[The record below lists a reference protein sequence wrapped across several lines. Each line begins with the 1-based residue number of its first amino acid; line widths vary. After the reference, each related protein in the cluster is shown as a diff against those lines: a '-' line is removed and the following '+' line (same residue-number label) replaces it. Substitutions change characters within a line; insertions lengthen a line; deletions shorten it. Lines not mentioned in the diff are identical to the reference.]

1 MSLAGKCSI
10 SDAAMRKK
18 APRQA
23 SLDEVRITRKGETAN
38 IEFADAGISTSH
50 VSVGPALEGMT
61 DADVLNLFNAMLAAQ
76 AEFAAGFDSTV
87 VEIPPGRPQIEFH
100 EGSSQWVPRG
110 RVLRCHIE
118 DNEDGEAVILVD
130 DREFD
135 MAAFGDL
142 LKYFAG
148 WGMRIVF
155 VPEDEV
161 TEEPEFEVGDPG
173 DERG

>member
-1 MSLAGKCSI
+1 MNVVAGKCSI
-10 SDAAMRKK
+10 SYAAMRKK
-18 APRQA
+18 APRRA
-23 SLDEVRITRKGETAN
+23 YLDEVRITREGKTAN
-38 IEFADAGISTSH
+38 IEFADPGISTSY
-50 VSVGPALEGMT
+50 VSVGSALEGMT
-61 DADVLNLFNAMLAAQ
+61 DVDVLDLFNAMLAAQ
-76 AEFAAGFDSTV
+76 AEVAADFGRTIV
-87 VEIPPGRPQIEFH
+87 GIPPGRPQIEFH

-148 WGMRIVF
+148 WGMRIAF

-161 TEEPEFEVGDPG
+161 TEEP
-173 DERG
+173 